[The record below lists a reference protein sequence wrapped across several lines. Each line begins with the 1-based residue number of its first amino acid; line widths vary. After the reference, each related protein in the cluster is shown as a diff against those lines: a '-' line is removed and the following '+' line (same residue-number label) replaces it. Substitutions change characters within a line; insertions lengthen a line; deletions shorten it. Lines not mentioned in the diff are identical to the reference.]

1 MINFSYTYRTTS
13 GALEHGSVAAESR
26 ADAMR
31 ILGAKSIHPVTMQE
45 GGAVAATASAAVK
58 LPLKNFFIALA
69 VFAVVAI
76 VCFFVFGRS
85 TAVSKAG
92 KKTSK
97 TAQAESIAGKGGHGV
112 AQGGDA
118 VAAGATGSR
127 GTKVGGARSGT
138 RSAGAVAEDDA
149 SAAEKKADKPSVFN
163 NASDQVLAMAV
174 GGAPGQD
181 IPPLPLSKGIE
192 EDFKNSLTNKIEI
205 LPTDDERVKAI
216 KQAVIETR
224 AQMKEMVDKGYSVE
238 EVLNQHQ
245 KMLATNAKARR
256 DAIVELKGIIDS
268 GDAAAAEHY
277 LNVMN
282 TAFQQVGIEPISM
295 PKAGAGRTRRNQ

>member
-1 MINFSYTYRTTS
+1 MTNFSYTYRATS
-13 GALEHGSVAAESR
+13 GALEHGTVAAESR

-31 ILGAKSIHPVTMQE
+31 ILAAKSIHPVTMKE
-45 GGAVAATASAAVK
+45 GGASSSSSVAAVTK
-58 LPLKNFFIALA
+58 RPLKNLLIPLAL
-69 VFAVVAI
+69 FAVVAI
-76 VCFFVFGRS
+76 VGFLLVGRS
-85 TAVSKAG
+85 PVTKSGKRTAKAA
-92 KKTSK
+92 KVEAT
-97 TAQAESIAGKGGHGV
+97 KGGHATTREGNV
-112 AQGGDA
+112 A
-118 VAAGATGSR
+118 VAAGTRVPGGSVPA
-127 GTKVGGARSGT
+127 GAHGARPGVK
-138 RSAGAVAEDDA
+138 SAETNAEDAAAKKDA
-149 SAAEKKADKPSVFN
+149 KPPVFN

-205 LPTDDERVKAI
+205 LPTDDERVKAL

-245 KMLATNAKARR
+245 KMLAANAKARR
-256 DAIVELKGIIDS
+256 DAIVELRGILES

-277 LNVMN
+277 VNVMN
-282 TAFQQVGIEPISM
+282 AAFQQVGIEPISM
-295 PKAGAGRTRRNQ
+295 PKAGSARTRRNQQ